1 MGDDTDMRS
10 RSQPAGTPA
19 RGAAHEATEGA
30 AITPRDPATGAV
42 RPTDGPMERAG
53 TEAEARARGEEG
65 PFEGRRS
72 G

>member
-1 MGDDTDMRS
+1 MPDDTDIPAR
-10 RSQPAGTPA
+10 RQPAGTLA
-19 RGAAHEATEGA
+19 SGAAHEASEGA
-30 AITPRDPATGAV
+30 AITPRDAATGAV

>member
-1 MGDDTDMRS
+1 MPDDTNTPARS
-10 RSQPAGTPA
+10 RPTGTPA
-19 RGAAHEATEGA
+19 KGAAREASEGA
-30 AITPRDPATGAV
+30 AITPRDAATGAV

>member
-1 MGDDTDMRS
+1 MRDDTDMPARS
-10 RSQPAGTPA
+10 RPAETPA
-19 RGAAHEATEGA
+19 EGAADEASEGA
-30 AITPRDPATGAV
+30 AITPRDTATGAV

-65 PFEGRRS
+65 AFEGRRS